1 VFSYENLD
9 NAAIA
14 YNKLVARIAALMK
27 EQSGEVD
34 SAAFDTLKAGFVSAL
49 DNDLNTSL
57 AVTALYDVLKADTTP
72 ATKLAL
78 ISDFDR
84 VLCVGLIAAAE
95 RLNATDEKADA
106 DVDSALIAYI
116 NDMIAQRVAAKK
128 EKNFARAD
136 EIRAELLSKG
146 ITLIDT
152 REGTKFEINK

>member
-27 EQSGEVD
+27 ESGGEID
-34 SAAFDTLKAGFVSAL
+34 SATFDSLKTGFVTAL

-78 ISDFDR
+78 IADFDR
-84 VLCVGLIAAAE
+84 VLCVGLIEAAE
-95 RLNATDEKADA
+95 RLNATEDKADD
-106 DVDSALIAYI
+106 DVDSELVAYI

-136 EIRAELLSKG
+136 EIRAELLAKG

>member
-1 VFSYENLD
+1 MSGD
-9 NAAIA
+9 
-14 YNKLVARIAALMK
+14 K
-27 EQSGEVD
+27 GEVD
-34 SAAFDTLKAGFVSAL
+34 PAAFDALKVGFTSAL

-78 ISDFDR
+78 IADFDR

-95 RLNATDEKADA
+95 RVNLADEKEESNVDDA
-106 DVDSALIAYI
+106 LVAYI
-116 NDMIAQRVAAKK
+116 NDMIAQRAAAKK

-152 REGTKFEINK
+152 REGTKFEINS